1 MKLYVACLASYN
13 NGRLHGAWIDASSD
27 VDEMQEEIAAMLRG
41 SPYPNVMVD
50 CPLCEGDGETTFHNS
65 ETGDTRRDKCPTCTG
80 SGQVPSAEEWAVHD
94 YDGFPNMGEYPSLE
108 DIAAFVELT
117 EEHDHIEPDDLA
129 KIVADFSTVDEA
141 SEALQD
147 QFCGIFDSFRDYADE
162 AADDMLAAH
171 DIKGD
176 NPLARYF
183 DYESFARDLG
193 YDMRTIDVSSGVAVF
208 YV

>member
-27 VDEMQEEIAAMLRG
+27 VDEMQEEIAAMLRA
-41 SPYPNVMVD
+41 SPCPNVMVD
-50 CPLCEGDGETTFHNS
+50 CSECEGSGEIEHPNGKAS
-65 ETGDTRRDKCPTCTG
+65 ECPNCRD
-80 SGQVPSAEEWAVHD
+80 GQVPSAEEWAVHD

-108 DIAAFVELT
+108 DVAAFVELT
-117 EEHDHIEPDDLA
+117 EEHDGIEPDDLA

-141 SEALQD
+141 SEALRD
-147 QFCGIFDSFRDYADE
+147 QFCGIYDSFRDYADE
-162 AADDMLAAH
+162 TADESLAAH
-171 DIKGD
+171 DIKD
-176 NPLARYF
+176 DSPLARYF

-208 YV
+208 YA